1 MLFRCQFPVAFY
13 ASNLVICAVMVYGTL
28 SSYAMAC
35 SKFFLYHISSA
46 MKFQEI
52 YEIST
57 CAEIRK
63 TTLLERLCL
72 NVHCRSPTPVLLPL
86 TPHSKIKDQHHKQQQ
101 QRQQQQRRRQQRQ
114 LVVVQCLI
122 QIFY

>member
-28 SSYAMAC
+28 SSYAMAYLN
-35 SKFFLYHISSA
+35 FFLYHI
-46 MKFQEI
+46 I